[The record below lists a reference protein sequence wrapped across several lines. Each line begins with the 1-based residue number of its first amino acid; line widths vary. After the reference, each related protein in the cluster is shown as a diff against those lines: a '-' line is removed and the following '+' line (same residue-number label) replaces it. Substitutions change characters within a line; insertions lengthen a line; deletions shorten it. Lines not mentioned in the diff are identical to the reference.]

1 MFHSGGWGSM
11 LVVKQLFHNLC
22 FCFFLL
28 SGHFARSAMQMK
40 RLKVSSDYK
49 YTDDSFV
56 VVVVFFFQFV
66 LLLLIT
72 FLVFYFLLETGRYV
86 CRKCQ

>member
-1 MFHSGGWGSM
+1 M
-11 LVVKQLFHNLC
+11 LVVKHLFHNLC

-40 RLKVSSDYK
+40 RLKVSSSDYK

-56 VVVVFFFQFV
+56 VVVVVFSIICFTVTYYLFG
-66 LLLLIT
+66 L
-72 FLVFYFLLETGRYV
+72 FLSLETGRYV

>member
-1 MFHSGGWGSM
+1 M

-40 RLKVSSDYK
+40 RLKVSSSDYK

-56 VVVVFFFQFV
+56 VVVFFFF
-66 LLLLIT
+66 
-72 FLVFYFLLETGRYV
+72 FYTVTYYLFGLFFSLETGRYV

>member
-1 MFHSGGWGSM
+1 M

-22 FCFFLL
+22 FCFFLS

-40 RLKVSSDYK
+40 RLKVSSSDYK

-56 VVVVFFFQFV
+56 VVVVFSVCYTVTYYLFGFF
-66 LLLLIT
+66 
-72 FLVFYFLLETGRYV
+72 FLPRDWSLCLS
-86 CRKCQ
+86 

>member
-1 MFHSGGWGSM
+1 M

-22 FCFFLL
+22 FCFFLS

-40 RLKVSSDYK
+40 RLKVSSSDYK

-56 VVVVFFFQFV
+56 VVVVFFN
-66 LLLLIT
+66 LLYCYLLPFWSFIS
-72 FLVFYFLLETGRYV
+72 Y
-86 CRKCQ
+86 

>member
-1 MFHSGGWGSM
+1 M

-22 FCFFLL
+22 FCFFLS
-28 SGHFARSAMQMK
+28 SGHFARSAMLMK
-40 RLKVSSDYK
+40 RLKVSSSDYK

-56 VVVVFFFQFV
+56 VVVVVFSICYTVTYYLFGIFFS
-66 LLLLIT
+66 
-72 FLVFYFLLETGRYV
+72 LETGRYV

>member
-1 MFHSGGWGSM
+1 M
-11 LVVKQLFHNLC
+11 LVVKQLFDNLC
-22 FCFFLL
+22 FCFLLL

-40 RLKVSSDYK
+40 RLKVSSSDYK

-56 VVVVFFFQFV
+56 VVVVFFFSICFTV
-66 LLLLIT
+66 TYYLFCL
-72 FLVFYFLLETGRYV
+72 FFSLETGRYV

>member
-1 MFHSGGWGSM
+1 M
-11 LVVKQLFHNLC
+11 LVVKQLFDNLC

-40 RLKVSSDYK
+40 RLKVSRSDYI

-56 VVVVFFFQFV
+56 VVVFFFN
-66 LLLLIT
+66 LLYCYLLPLWSF
-72 FLVFYFLLETGRYV
+72 FLTRDWSLCLS
-86 CRKCQ
+86 

>member
-1 MFHSGGWGSM
+1 M
-11 LVVKQLFHNLC
+11 LVVKHLFHNLC

-40 RLKVSSDYK
+40 RLKVSSSDYK
-49 YTDDSFV
+49 YTDDSLLLLLLL
-56 VVVVFFFQFV
+56 FFQLFV

-72 FLVFYFLLETGRYV
+72 FLVFFSR
-86 CRKCQ
+86 

>member
-56 VVVVFFFQFV
+56 VVVVFFFSICFTV
-66 LLLLIT
+66 TYYLFGLL
-72 FLVFYFLLETGRYV
+72 FLTRNWSLCLS
-86 CRKCQ
+86 

>member
-40 RLKVSSDYK
+40 RLKVSSSDYK
-49 YTDDSFV
+49 
-56 VVVVFFFQFV
+56 
-66 LLLLIT
+66 LH
-72 FLVFYFLLETGRYV
+72 R
-86 CRKCQ
+86 

>member
-1 MFHSGGWGSM
+1 M

-40 RLKVSSDYK
+40 RLKVSRGDYK

-56 VVVVFFFQFV
+56 VVVFFQFV
-66 LLLLIT
+66 ILLLIT
-72 FLVFYFLLETGRYV
+72 FLVFFSR
-86 CRKCQ
+86 

>member
-1 MFHSGGWGSM
+1 M

-22 FCFFLL
+22 FCFFLS

-40 RLKVSSDYK
+40 RLKVSSSDYK

-56 VVVVFFFQFV
+56 VVVVFFQFV
-66 LLLLIT
+66 ILLLIT
-72 FLVFYFLLETGRYV
+72 FLVFYFLPETGRYV